1 MRKYVAYYH
10 VPSSEEEDCCHGYRG
25 YQNLRRESKMILFG
39 KPFHS
44 VTDKR
49 SQTNDCGENS
59 VTIVTEKKIED
70 DASDSSSGET
80 VDIEEKSLPLVEPP
94 LQVNQSEEGH
104 AAQCACPNCDE
115 VLSRYAECS
124 ICLEPLQCCGPCV
137 CPWCGGVWCA
147 RCSRRMTR
155 CAWCRGA
162 LRTPAT
168 PCLALQRLINDLML
182 PCRNYRRGCTELL
195 TANIRVKHEEE
206 CKFDT
211 MVCPI
216 TATCCSVPFEE
227 LSAHLQSTHNI
238 IAVYSQKI
246 KILIENFQTKLKKT
260 ACCRTKYKIIL
271 LYQKSA
277 FIIKVCIYNYHVKV
291 EVMRRKLGH
300 IADVKSETK
309 KSDYCAL
316 IEFQSKALC
325 TKSAILIEN
334 EAYSKKAEVQWSDV
348 VMKAENDEA
357 ITIHVNIGKTDSDNV
372 KEIAET

>member
-1 MRKYVAYYH
+1 MFPRIQ
-10 VPSSEEEDCCHGYRG
+10 G
-25 YQNLRRESKMILFG
+25 L
-39 KPFHS
+39 FHS

-49 SQTNDCGENS
+49 SHSNEFGENS

-70 DASDSSSGET
+70 DASDSSSGEN
-80 VDIEEKSLPLVEPP
+80 VEIEDKPLPIVEPA
-94 LQVNQSEEGH
+94 LDTSDVGH
-104 AAQCACPNCDE
+104 AAQCTCPNCDE
-115 VLSRYAECS
+115 VLSRFSECS

-137 CPWCGGVWCA
+137 CPWCGGVWCG
-147 RCSRRMTR
+147 RCSRRMSR
-155 CAWCRGA
+155 CAWCRGS
-162 LRTPAT
+162 LRAPAA

-195 TANIRVKHEEE
+195 TATTRARHEEE

-211 MVCPI
+211 MICPI
-216 TATCCSVPFEE
+216 TATCCSVAFEE
-227 LSAHLQSTHNI
+227 LSAHLQSHHNI

-277 FIIKVCIYNYHVKV
+277 FIIKVCIYNFHVKV
-291 EVMRRKLGH
+291 EVMRRKLGY
-300 IADVKSETK
+300 IADAKLETK

-334 EAYSKKAEVQWSDV
+334 EVYSKKAEVQWNDIIMKSDT
-348 VMKAENDEA
+348 DEA
-357 ITIHVNIGKTDSDNV
+357 ITIHVNIGKSEAEHTKKELTDS
-372 KEIAET
+372 